1 MFARQINLSQSRPSV
16 PEKVYV
22 EDILAVIDT
31 RASAPGTVFDEGVS
45 PSAFRWQQKV
55 PNFTT
60 KLDDPHVQLVNL
72 LASAQEDLNRL
83 HDIVRPAG
91 YDVVVWDIDGLVVYR
106 HDPQEGSVEKASA
119 SPTCVS
125 AARIFDHEGNAI
137 ASLGVSSI
145 DSDLCERSQLVIG
158 AVVQASARAI
168 EERAFRARYRSEWIV
183 TGVRRAGVRSGIVF
197 AVDSN
202 QRVVGAD
209 RDARA
214 MLLRA
219 GYDVGENTSLWSL
232 FERDLSLFQPMH
244 AGDVLGSLRS
254 VGTDETWWALVT
266 SPEPARGRCNNPEP
280 ASAHT
285 RPRLDAVYPSTD
297 PARPRRERGG
307 LTPRALRR
315 VCEYVDKH
323 FATNIDF
330 EALANG
336 LSRTHFAR
344 AFEQS
349 VGTTPHDYLT
359 RQRVSK
365 AQEFLVGSD
374 LCLAEIAVACGF
386 GDQSH
391 FTRVFSRVVGTTP
404 GAWRRAQE
412 Q

>member
-22 EDILAVIDT
+22 EDILAVIDS

-280 ASAHT
+280 ASAH
-285 RPRLDAVYPSTD
+285 RARASMPSIRLRIRHD
-297 PARPRRERGG
+297 RGG
-307 LTPRALRR
+307 
-315 VCEYVDKH
+315 
-323 FATNIDF
+323 
-330 EALANG
+330 
-336 LSRTHFAR
+336 
-344 AFEQS
+344 S
-349 VGTTPHDYLT
+349 V
-359 RQRVSK
+359 
-365 AQEFLVGSD
+365 A
-374 LCLAEIAVACGF
+374 A
-386 GDQSH
+386 
-391 FTRVFSRVVGTTP
+391 
-404 GAWRRAQE
+404 
-412 Q
+412 